1 MALEISCAFPP
12 STAAVEHAVLAER
25 LGFKRVWF
33 YDSPAL
39 YPDVWVILALVA
51 ERTERIELGPATLI
65 PHLRHPMTQA
75 AAIATLAELAPGRL
89 VVSISTG
96 FTGRVAMGQRQLSRA
111 YFERYVRQLKALLA
125 GERIEIDGALCQMLH
140 PQGYGPAR
148 PIDVPILVGASGPRG
163 EAFAKAIGADGVVN
177 AHPDFAWAAPL
188 FFGTVLD
195 EGESPDS
202 ERASATVAS
211 GVVLAYH
218 GAYARGTDA
227 LDTLPAGEAW
237 RAAVERVPEAERHLA
252 VHAGHLV
259 EPSEID
265 RATLDLGALA
275 PRLAWPPDELRARLR
290 ALAERGAT
298 EVMWQPMGA
307 DIPRELH
314 AFAEATGLE
323 DGVMGGVSEGVTDGA

>member
-12 STAAVEHAVLAER
+12 SAAAVEHAVLAER

-51 ERTERIELGPATLI
+51 GRTERIELGPATLI

-125 GERIEIDGALCQMLH
+125 GERVEIDGALCQMGH
-140 PQGYGPAR
+140 PPGYGPPR

-163 EAFAKAIGADGVVN
+163 EAFAKAIGAAGVVN
-177 AHPDFAWAAPL
+177 VHAGFEWSAPL

-202 ERASATVAS
+202 ERAAEVVGSALTVQ
-211 GVVLAYH
+211 YH
-218 GAYARGTDA
+218 ATYERDPEALDA
-227 LDTLPAGEAW
+227 LPGGAAW
-237 RAAVERVPEAERHLA
+237 REAIERVPKAERHLA

-265 RATLDLGALA
+265 RATLDLKALA
-275 PRLAWPPDELRARLR
+275 PRLAWPPEELRERLR
-290 ALAERGAT
+290 GLEQRGAT
-298 EVMWQPMGA
+298 EVMWQPMGS

-314 AFAEATGLE
+314 AFAEATGL
-323 DGVMGGVSEGVTDGA
+323 DGGVMGGLTDGA